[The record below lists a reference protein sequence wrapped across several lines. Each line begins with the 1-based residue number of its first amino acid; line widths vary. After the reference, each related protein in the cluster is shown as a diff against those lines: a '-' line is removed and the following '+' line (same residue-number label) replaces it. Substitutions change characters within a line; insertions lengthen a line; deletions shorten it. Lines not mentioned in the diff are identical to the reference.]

1 MICTGLLLNMAA
13 NAATSWSISFLGI
26 IRDYLYR
33 TISLLWFAPIVAGL
47 VIIPEFIQ
55 HVAEISLGMFDS
67 RAAAKLV
74 ADHPLRMGIGAV
86 KIAGLVV
93 TFFASARFWWCSVH
107 GGRWY
112 DPRGI
117 AWGRLLSGFVLFFVI
132 GSAAEIYPLM
142 LNREAPVGVTV
153 IAVLL
158 SLPFLFVAL
167 AGLFGAKDVAL
178 AVLVKRS
185 WPYLLLLAL
194 LLPLGFAPLSFLHQ
208 YNHKWAMGAA
218 APVIWALMIFDSLV
232 VGLMASSVGAACYSA
247 YARFHERFASEVA

>member
-1 MICTGLLLNMAA
+1 MAA
-13 NAATSWSISFLGI
+13 NSATSWATSFLGI

-33 TISLLWFAPIVAGL
+33 TVSLLWVAPVVAGL
-47 VIIPEFIQ
+47 VVIPEFVQ

-74 ADHPLRMGIGAV
+74 ADHPLRMGIGAF
-86 KIAGLVV
+86 KIAGLVA

-117 AWGRLLSGFVLFFVI
+117 AWARLLVGSILFFVI

-142 LNREAPVGVTV
+142 LDRDPPVAVTV

-167 AGLFGAKDVAL
+167 AGLFGAKDIAF

-185 WPYLLLLAL
+185 WPYLLLLVL
-194 LLPLGFAPLSFLHQ
+194 LLPLGFASLSLLHQ
-208 YNHKWAMGAA
+208 YNHKWAMGAV
-218 APVIWALMIFDSLV
+218 APVTWALMIFDSLV
-232 VGLMASSVGAACYSA
+232 VGLMASSVGAAFYTA
-247 YARFHERFASEVA
+247 FARFHERLASEAA

>member
-1 MICTGLLLNMAA
+1 MGLQPRMVA
-13 NAATSWSISFLGI
+13 NAATSWATSFFGI

-33 TISLLWFAPIVAGL
+33 TLSLLWVAPVVAGL
-47 VIIPEFIQ
+47 VIIPEFVQ
-55 HVAEISLGMFDS
+55 HLAEISLGMFDS

-107 GGRWY
+107 GGHWY

-117 AWGRLLSGFVLFFVI
+117 AWGRLLVGVVLFFVI
-132 GSAAEIYPLM
+132 GSAAEVYALM
-142 LNREAPVGVTV
+142 LDRDPPVSVAV
-153 IAVLL
+153 ITVLL

-167 AGLFGAKDVAL
+167 AGLFGAKKVAL

-185 WPYLLLLAL
+185 WPYLLLLLL
-194 LLPLGFAPLSFLHQ
+194 LLPLGFVTLSYLHQ

-232 VGLMASSVGAACYSA
+232 VGLLASSVGAAFYTA
-247 YARFHERFASEVA
+247 YARFHERFASGAA